1 MTSKGEPKPS
11 KARRGPA
18 GERAPAGGASNLSRI
33 VEVDE
38 VPEGGLQI
46 AIRAD
51 AAERAAIAKSAGL
64 IAVESLEAAL
74 EIAKQGEGKFKVV
87 GPLRARIVQTC
98 VVSLE
103 PFESE
108 IHAEVAAD
116 FAGHARKSLPRRS
129 RSTRDAARE
138 AEAVDDLAQS
148 FAAQLDAPDPIVDGR
163 IDLGALVEEFLV
175 LYLDPYP
182 RKPGVRFEGA
192 EFSGAPDEAASPFAM
207 LKKLK
212 DGD

>member
-1 MTSKGEPKPS
+1 MISKGEPKPS
-11 KARRGPA
+11 KARRGAA
-18 GERAPAGGASNLSRI
+18 GERTPASGASDLSRI

-38 VPEGGLQI
+38 VPEGGLPI

-64 IAVESLEAAL
+64 IAVESLEADL
-74 EIAKQGEGKFKVV
+74 EIAKQGEGRFKVV
-87 GPLRARIVQTC
+87 GPLRARIAQTC

-116 FAGHARKSLPRRS
+116 FAGHARKSHPRRG
-129 RSTRDAARE
+129 RSARDAAWE
-138 AEAVDDLAQS
+138 TEAVDDLAQS

-175 LYLDPYP
+175 LNLNPYP

>member
-1 MTSKGEPKPS
+1 MISKGDPRPH
-11 KARRGPA
+11 KARRAAA
-18 GERAPAGGASNLSRI
+18 GERRPASGTSALSCI
-33 VEVDE
+33 VDVDE
-38 VPEGGLQI
+38 VPEGGLQV
-46 AIRAD
+46 AVRAD

-64 IAVESLEAAL
+64 IAVESLEADL
-74 EIAKQGEGKFKVV
+74 DIAKQGEAKFSVA

-108 IHAEVAAD
+108 INAEVAAD
-116 FAGHARKSLPRRS
+116 FASKVIKSLPRRG
-129 RSTRDAARE
+129 RAAP
-138 AEAVDDLAQS
+138 ATEAVEDLSQS
-148 FAAQLDAPDPIVDGR
+148 FAAQLDAPEPIVDGR

-175 LYLDPYP
+175 LNLDPYP
-182 RKPGVRFEGA
+182 RKPGVRFEET
-192 EFSGAPDEAASPFAM
+192 EFSSSPDEAASPFAV

>member
-1 MTSKGEPKPS
+1 MTSKRDPKPVRAGRTTPA
-11 KARRGPA
+11 ARATA
-18 GERAPAGGASNLSRI
+18 GEAGPLSRVI
-33 VEVDE
+33 EVDD
-38 VPEGGLQI
+38 VPDGGLQI

-51 AAERAAIAKSAGL
+51 GAERAALAKSAGL
-64 IAVESLEAAL
+64 IAVELLEADL
-74 EIAKQGEGKFKVV
+74 DVVKEGEAKFRVS
-87 GPLRARIVQTC
+87 GPLRARVAQSC

-108 IHAEVAAD
+108 IDAEIAAD
-116 FAGHARKSLPRRS
+116 FAGHSRKGPSRKGHARPGGGA
-129 RSTRDAARE
+129 RDAAP
-138 AEAVDDLAQS
+138 ADLSQS

-163 IDLGALVEEFLV
+163 IDLGALVAEFLV
-175 LYLDPYP
+175 LNLDPYP

-192 EFSGAPDEAASPFAM
+192 EFSSTPDEGASPFAV